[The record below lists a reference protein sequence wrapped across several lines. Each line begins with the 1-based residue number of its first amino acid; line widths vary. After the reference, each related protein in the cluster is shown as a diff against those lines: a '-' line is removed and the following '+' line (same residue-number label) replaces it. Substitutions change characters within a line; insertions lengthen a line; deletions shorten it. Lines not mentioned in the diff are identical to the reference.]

1 LSNIISPIASICCW
15 VSFSENRGYKTSEG
29 LKWARCGA
37 SNSDVVSS
45 YFFLIWREKMTKN
58 TVKIMLSAIA
68 LGLMTSGAI
77 AADEP
82 IYGSQMMTNQERM
95 EQRTKMNAAKTAQ
108 VREQVRLEHH
118 EQMQLR
124 AKERGVTL
132 LDTPPAQG
140 AGMRQGMGP
149 GGGMGGGMGGGRGR

>member
-1 LSNIISPIASICCW
+1 L
-15 VSFSENRGYKTSEG
+15 
-29 LKWARCGA
+29 
-37 SNSDVVSS
+37 S
-45 YFFLIWREKMTKN
+45 YFCLIGREKMTKN
-58 TVKIMLSAIA
+58 TVKIMLYAIA

-77 AADEP
+77 GADETV
-82 IYGSQMMTNQERM
+82 YGSQMMTNQERM
-95 EQRTKMNAAKTAQ
+95 EHRTKMNAAKTVQ
-108 VREQVRLEHH
+108 EREQVRLEHH

-132 LDTPPAQG
+132 PDTPPAQG